1 MYYKVEGKGRSLLF
15 IHGLSDNLL
24 YWNIL
29 AAHLRD
35 DYQIIRI
42 DLRGHGSTDLGT
54 DKISIGLFVNDLKK
68 LLDELNIK
76 KVDLIGFSLGG
87 AIALDF
93 SIKYPDMV
101 SSIVLMSS
109 FAKSDDYL
117 TDVFIQLK
125 NALKSGFETYYDL
138 ILPLILCPEVI
149 NDNKSELEYIKKA
162 ASKTANTGAYI
173 KAIDACLDF
182 NVENELSVIDVPV
195 LLLAGRYDGI
205 SLLDSQM
212 NLQKKIANSRLFIFD
227 NVKHNLLI
235 GENNEKILDI
245 LKNFYKK

>member
-125 NALKSGFETYYDL
+125 NALKAGFETYYDL

-195 LLLAGRYDGI
+195 LILAGRYDGI

-235 GENNEKILDI
+235 GENVNDVVNI
-245 LKNFYKK
+245 LKDFYES